1 MAEKKPQPIVPP
13 CALVD
18 LVFRYHFTFEQIKTT
33 IPFALFL
40 PSYDPPGEPT
50 VEAPAKPLL
59 SDDEDEI
66 EEDHLDEAHYD
77 SLEKTSSP
85 PGDF

>member
-1 MAEKKPQPIVPP
+1 M
-13 CALVD
+13 
-18 LVFRYHFTFEQIKTT
+18 
-33 IPFALFL
+33 
-40 PSYDPPGEPT
+40 
-50 VEAPAKPLL
+50 EAPAKPPL

-85 PGDF
+85 PGDFWAFFQCKPAVGGSLVHNFTLNPKPEGSDLPSVLQ

>member
-1 MAEKKPQPIVPP
+1 M
-13 CALVD
+13 
-18 LVFRYHFTFEQIKTT
+18 
-33 IPFALFL
+33 
-40 PSYDPPGEPT
+40 
-50 VEAPAKPLL
+50 EAPAKPPL